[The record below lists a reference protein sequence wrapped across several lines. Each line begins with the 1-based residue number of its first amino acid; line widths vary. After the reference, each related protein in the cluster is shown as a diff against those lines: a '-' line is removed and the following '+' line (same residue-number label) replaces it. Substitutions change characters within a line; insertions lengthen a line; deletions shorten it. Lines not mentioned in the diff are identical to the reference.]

1 MAIQFGSPKIVKELS
16 FKEEAKDKLIT
27 GIDKLAEAVG
37 STLGASGRTVV
48 LEDDFGNPHVTK
60 DGVTVANYINLEDP
74 VENLGVTML
83 KQASRQTATKA
94 GDGTTTST
102 VLAQAI
108 IHNYFLQ
115 KGESYSFRDIK
126 SGITDFCKHVV
137 TGLEK
142 KAVAVD
148 DKRLNQ
154 VSRISANNDAEL
166 GDFIAEAF
174 KAAGDNGVVTMETSP
189 TNETYIDVVDGTHIN
204 STSKSIHFYT
214 NREKELS
221 ELDKPLIFLCAS
233 EVANIRR
240 IQTILEYAI
249 KSNKSLLLIAPC
261 DQQVVSA
268 LAMNH
273 VKGNI
278 KCNIIDPPSFG
289 LKRKDIL
296 DDIALLTGAT
306 VIDENLG
313 DSLDNITPEVLGS
326 ADKAIID
333 NDGTTIAIKEVPAEV
348 QERVDY
354 LREQLEGEDHHV
366 MRPHIENRLAILNGG
381 VSIVYVGGD
390 TDVEVSEKKDRVD
403 DAIHAVRAAKK
414 EGILPGGGSALVHI
428 ANSDWKMALNAGE
441 LKGVEILK
449 AALYAPFLRILS
461 NAGLNPKDFS
471 NIGKWG
477 NGVDVIDGKVK
488 DMRKAGIIDP
498 VLVTK
503 SALLN
508 AVSVATTILSTDCVI
523 SNVREGESN
532 R

>member
-1 MAIQFGSPKIVKELS
+1 MAIQFGGPSVVKRIS
-16 FKEEAKDKLIT
+16 FKKEAKDKLIA

-48 LEDDFGNPHVTK
+48 LEDDYGNPHVTK
-60 DGVTVANYINLEDP
+60 DGVTVASYINLDDE

-83 KQASRQTATKA
+83 KQASKQTASKA

-102 VLAQAI
+102 VLAQSI
-108 IHNYFLQ
+108 IHNYFHF

-126 SGITDFCKHVV
+126 NGIMAFSDY
-137 TGLEK
+137 
-142 KAVAVD
+142 AVKELNKRATKVD
-148 DKRLNQ
+148 DKKLNQ
-154 VSRISANNDAEL
+154 VSRISANNDNEL

-189 TNETYIDVVDGTHIN
+189 SNETYIESVDGTHIHC
-204 STSKSIHFYT
+204 TSKSSHFYT
-214 NREKELS
+214 NREKEIS
-221 ELDKPLIFLCAS
+221 ELDKPLVFLCAS
-233 EVANIRR
+233 EVANVRR
-240 IQTILEYAI
+240 IQSILEFAI
-249 KSNKSLLLIAPC
+249 KSNRALLIVAPC

-306 VIDENLG
+306 VIDESLG
-313 DSLDNITPEVLGS
+313 DSLDNITPEVLGN

-333 NDGTTIAIKEVPAEV
+333 ADGTTLAILEAPEGVK
-348 QERVDY
+348 ERVDY
-354 LREQLEGEDHHV
+354 LKEQLDAEEHHV
-366 MRPHIENRLAILNGG
+366 LRPHIESRLAILNGG

-390 TDVEVSEKKDRVD
+390 TEVEVAEKKDRVD

-414 EGILPGGGSALVHI
+414 EGILPGGGAALVYVSL
-428 ANSDWKMALNAGE
+428 NSKPKGNEGE
-441 LKGVEILK
+441 LVGWSIMKQSLNS
-449 AALYAPFLRILS
+449 PFTRILS
-461 NAGLNPKDFS
+461 NAGLDPIDYPNL
-471 NIGKWG
+471 GGWG
-477 NGVDVIDGKVK
+477 MGVDVIDGKVK

-503 SALLN
+503 SALQN
-508 AVSVATTILSTDCVI
+508 AVSVASTILSTDVVI
-523 SNVREGESN
+523 SNVRE

>member
-1 MAIQFGSPKIVKELS
+1 MAIQFGSPKIVKKLS
-16 FKEEAKDKLIT
+16 FKQEAKDGLIS
-27 GIDKLAEAVG
+27 GINKLAEAVG

-48 LEDDFGNPHVTK
+48 LEDDFGSPHVTK

-83 KQASRQTATKA
+83 KQASRQTASKA

-102 VLAQAI
+102 VLAQSI
-108 IHNYFLQ
+108 IKNYFD
-115 KGESYSFRDIK
+115 KDAESYSFRDVK
-126 SGITDFCKHVV
+126 NGMVAFTKHAVDV
-137 TGLEK
+137 LTK
-142 KAVAVD
+142 KGVAVD
-148 DKRLNQ
+148 DKRLNH
-154 VSRISANNDAEL
+154 VSRISANNDPVL

-174 KAAGDNGVVTMETSP
+174 KLAGENGVVTMETSP
-189 TNETYIDVVDGTHIN
+189 TNETYIESVDGTHIK
-204 STSKSIHFYT
+204 STSKSMHFHT
-214 NREKELS
+214 NREKEIS
-221 ELDKPLIFLCAS
+221 ELEKPLVFLCSS
-233 EVANIRR
+233 EVSNIRR
-240 IQTILEYAI
+240 IQTILEFAI
-249 KSNKSLLLIAPC
+249 KSNRSLLLIAPC

-289 LKRKDIL
+289 LKRKDVL

-333 NDGTTIAIKEVPAEV
+333 NDGTTLAIAEAPDGVN
-348 QERVDY
+348 ERVEY
-354 LREQLEGEDHHV
+354 LQSQLAEEDHHV
-366 MRPHIENRLAILNGG
+366 MRPHIESRLAILNGG

-390 TDVEVSEKKDRVD
+390 TEVEVSEKKDRVD

-414 EGILPGGGSALVHI
+414 EGILPGGG
-428 ANSDWKMALNAGE
+428 
-441 LKGVEILK
+441 
-449 AALYAPFLRILS
+449 AALCFLASTLNVSAKNEGEQLGIDIMKKSFHSPFVKILT
-461 NAGLNPKDFS
+461 NAGLDPSDFKDLS
-471 NIGKWG
+471 KWG
-477 NGVDVIDGKVK
+477 MGVDVTDGKIK

-503 SALLN
+503 SALQN

-523 SNVREGESN
+523 SNMRENEGN

>member
-1 MAIQFGSPKIVKELS
+1 MPLAGFLS
-16 FKEEAKDKLIT
+16 LLKL
-27 GIDKLAEAVG
+27 KPYYQQQ
-37 STLGASGRTVV
+37 S
-48 LEDDFGNPHVTK
+48 
-60 DGVTVANYINLEDP
+60 
-74 VENLGVTML
+74 
-83 KQASRQTATKA
+83 
-94 GDGTTTST
+94 
-102 VLAQAI
+102 
-108 IHNYFLQ
+108 
-115 KGESYSFRDIK
+115 
-126 SGITDFCKHVV
+126 
-137 TGLEK
+137 
-142 KAVAVD
+142 
-148 DKRLNQ
+148 
-154 VSRISANNDAEL
+154 
-166 GDFIAEAF
+166 
-174 KAAGDNGVVTMETSP
+174 
-189 TNETYIDVVDGTHIN
+189 NETYIDVVDGTHIN

-233 EVANIRR
+233 EVANVRR

-354 LREQLEGEDHHV
+354 LREQLESEEHHV

-403 DAIHAVRAAKK
+403 DAIQMHFTGNLDVFNHFM
-414 EGILPGGGSALVHI
+414 LV
-428 ANSDWKMALNAGE
+428 G
-441 LKGVEILK
+441 
-449 AALYAPFLRILS
+449 F
-461 NAGLNPKDFS
+461 
-471 NIGKWG
+471 
-477 NGVDVIDGKVK
+477 
-488 DMRKAGIIDP
+488 
-498 VLVTK
+498 
-503 SALLN
+503 
-508 AVSVATTILSTDCVI
+508 
-523 SNVREGESN
+523 
-532 R
+532 

>member
-1 MAIQFGSPKIVKELS
+1 MAIQFGSPSVVKELS
-16 FKEEAKDKLIT
+16 FKQEAKNKLIA

-60 DGVTVANYINLEDP
+60 DGVTVASYINLDDA

-83 KQASRQTATKA
+83 KQASKQTASKA

-102 VLAQAI
+102 VLAQSI
-108 IHNYFLQ
+108 IHNYISADA
-115 KGESYSFRDIK
+115 ENYSFRDIK
-126 SGITDFCKHVV
+126 SGIMAFT
-137 TGLEK
+137 EY
-142 KAVAVD
+142 AVKELDKRSIKVD

-154 VSRISANNDAEL
+154 VSRISANNDELL
-166 GDFIAEAF
+166 GDFIAKAF

-189 TNETYIDVVDGTHIN
+189 TNETYIDTVEGTHIN
-204 STSKSIHFYT
+204 SVSKSPHFYT
-214 NREKELS
+214 NREKEVS
-221 ELDKPLIFLCAS
+221 ELDKPLVFLCAS

-240 IQTILEYAI
+240 IQSILEFAI
-249 KSNKSLLLIAPC
+249 KSNRALLIVAPC
-261 DQQVVSA
+261 EQQVVSA

-278 KCNIIDPPSFG
+278 KCNIIEPPSFG
-289 LKRKDIL
+289 LRRKDIL

-313 DSLDNITPEVLGS
+313 DSLDNITPEVLGEAVKS
-326 ADKAIID
+326 IID
-333 NDGTTIAIKEVPAEV
+333 ADGTTLAVGEKTKEVE
-348 QERVDY
+348 ERVDY
-354 LREQLEGEDHHV
+354 LRSELDKEDHHV
-366 MRPHIENRLAILNGG
+366 LKPHIEKRLAILSGG

-390 TDVEVSEKKDRVD
+390 TEVEVSEKKDRVD

-414 EGILPGGGSALVHI
+414 EGILPGGGSTLCFI
-428 ANSDWKMALNAGE
+428 ASTLKVPKLNEGE
-441 LKGVEILK
+441 SLGWLIMQKSLHSPFVRILK
-449 AALYAPFLRILS
+449 
-461 NAGLNPKDFS
+461 NAGLDPKDYKDME
-471 NIGKWG
+471 GWG
-477 NGVDVIDGKVK
+477 VGVDATDGKIK

-503 SALLN
+503 SALQN

-523 SNVREGESN
+523 SNVRE

>member
-1 MAIQFGSPKIVKELS
+1 MAVQFGSPSIVKELS
-16 FKEEAKDKLIT
+16 FKEEAKGKLIA

-48 LEDDFGNPHVTK
+48 LEDDYGNPHVTK
-60 DGVTVANYINLEDP
+60 DGVTVANYVNLDDA

-83 KQASRQTATKA
+83 KQASKQTASKA

-108 IHNYFLQ
+108 IHKYNDALAEDF
-115 KGESYSFRDIK
+115 SFRDVK
-126 SGITDFCKHVV
+126 NGITAF
-137 TGLEK
+137 TEY
-142 KAVAVD
+142 AVKELNKRAIKVD

-154 VSRISANNDAEL
+154 VSRISANNDQKL

-174 KAAGDNGVVTMETSP
+174 KAAGENGVVTMETSP
-189 TNETYIDVVDGTHIN
+189 TNETYIETVDGTHIN
-204 STSKSIHFYT
+204 SVSKSPHFYT
-214 NREKELS
+214 NREKEIS
-221 ELDKPLIFLCAS
+221 ELDNPLVFLCAS
-233 EVANIRR
+233 EVTNIRR
-240 IQTILEYAI
+240 IQSILEFAI
-249 KSNKSLLLIAPC
+249 KSNRALLIVAPC
-261 DQQVVSA
+261 EQQVVSA

-278 KCNIIDPPSFG
+278 KVNIIDPPSFG

-313 DSLDNITPEVLGS
+313 DSLDNITPEVLGNATKS
-326 ADKAIID
+326 IVDT
-333 NDGTTIAIKEVPAEV
+333 DGTTLAVGEKSEAV
-348 QERVDY
+348 QERIDY
-354 LREQLEGEDHHV
+354 LRSQLDEESHFV
-366 MRPHIENRLAILNGG
+366 LKPHIEKRLAILSGG

-390 TDVEVSEKKDRVD
+390 TEVEVSEKKDRVD

-414 EGILPGGGSALVHI
+414 EGILPGGGATLCYISSNA
-428 ANSDWKMALNAGE
+428 SSPALNPGE
-441 LKGVEILK
+441 AIGWGIMQKALHAPFVRILK
-449 AALYAPFLRILS
+449 
-461 NAGLNPKDFS
+461 NAGLNPKDYLVEGW
-471 NIGKWG
+471 GK
-477 NGVDVIDGKVK
+477 GVDVTDGRIK

-498 VLVTK
+498 LLVTK

-523 SNVREGESN
+523 SNVRERS
-532 R
+532 

>member
-1 MAIQFGSPKIVKELS
+1 MGVQFGGPSVVKELH
-16 FKEEAKDKLIT
+16 FKDEAKKKLIA

-60 DGVTVANYINLEDP
+60 DGVTVASYINLDDS

-83 KQASRQTATKA
+83 KQASKQTASKA

-102 VLAQAI
+102 VLAQSI
-108 IHNYFLQ
+108 INNYFTLA
-115 KGESYSFRDIK
+115 GEDFSFRDIK
-126 SGITDFCKHVV
+126 NGITAF
-137 TGLEK
+137 TEY
-142 KAVAVD
+142 AVKELNKRSTKVN
-148 DKRLNQ
+148 DKRLNH
-154 VSRISANNDAEL
+154 VSRISANNDKKL

-174 KAAGDNGVVTMETSP
+174 KSAGDNGVVTMETSP
-189 TNETYIDVVDGTHIN
+189 TNETYIETVDGTHIN
-204 STSKSIHFYT
+204 STTKSAHFYT
-214 NREKELS
+214 NREKEVS
-221 ELDKPLIFLCAS
+221 ELDKPLVFLCAS
-233 EVANIRR
+233 EVANVRR
-240 IQTILEYAI
+240 IQSILEFAI
-249 KSNKSLLLIAPC
+249 KSNRALLIVAPC
-261 DQQVVSA
+261 EQQVVSA

-273 VKGNI
+273 VKGNL

-296 DDIALLTGAT
+296 DDLALLTGAT

-313 DSLDNITPEVLGS
+313 DSLDNITADVLGQAAKS
-326 ADKAIID
+326 IID
-333 NDGTTIAIKEVPAEV
+333 SDGTTLAIEKAPEGV

-354 LREQLEGEDHHV
+354 LREQLDSEDHHI
-366 MRPHIENRLAILNGG
+366 MRPHLENRLAILNGG

-390 TDVEVSEKKDRVD
+390 TDVEVAEKKDRVD

-414 EGILPGGGSALVHI
+414 EGILPGGGCALSFI
-428 ANSDWKMALNAGE
+428 ANAAKPTGNEGE
-441 LKGVEILK
+441 LIGW
-449 AALYAPFLRILS
+449 ALMQASMHSPYVRILT
-461 NAGLNPKDFS
+461 NVGLKPADYY
-471 NIGKWG
+471 IEGWG
-477 NGVDVIDGKVK
+477 MGVDVTDGKIK

-523 SNVREGESN
+523 SNVRE

>member
-16 FKEEAKDKLIT
+16 FKDEAKKKLIK

-60 DGVTVANYINLEDP
+60 DGVTVANYVNLEDP

-83 KQASRQTATKA
+83 KQASRQTASKA

-108 IHNYFLQ
+108 IHNYFKQ
-115 KGESYSFRDIK
+115 NGEDYSFRDVK
-126 SGITDFCKHVV
+126 SGIMAFAKH
-137 TGLEK
+137 TLKQLEK
-142 KAVAVD
+142 RSVSVD

-154 VSRISANNDAEL
+154 VSRISANNDTEL

-174 KAAGDNGVVTMETSP
+174 KSAGDNGVVTMETSP

-204 STSKSIHFYT
+204 ATSKSIHFYT
-214 NREKELS
+214 NREKEIG
-221 ELDKPLIFLCAS
+221 ELEKPLIFLCAS
-233 EVANIRR
+233 EVNNIRR
-240 IQTILEYAI
+240 IQTILEHAI
-249 KSNKSLLLIAPC
+249 KSNRSLLLIAPC
-261 DQQVVSA
+261 EQQVVSA

-306 VIDENLG
+306 VIDESLG
-313 DSLDNITPEVLGS
+313 DSLDNITPEVLGQ

-333 NDGTTIAIKEVPAEV
+333 NDGTTLAIKEVSKEV
-348 QERVDY
+348 TERVDY
-354 LREQLEGEDHHV
+354 LKAQLDEEDHHV
-366 MRPHIENRLAILNGG
+366 MRPHIENRLAILSGG

-414 EGILPGGGSALVHI
+414 EGILPGGGSALAFV
-428 ANSDWKMALNAGE
+428 AGADWEMKLKPGE
-441 LKGVEILK
+441 LAGVNILK
-449 AALYAPFLRILS
+449 SSLYAPFLLILS
-461 NAGLNPKDFS
+461 NAGLDISSYPKLDGW
-471 NIGKWG
+471 GKG
-477 NGVDVIDGKVK
+477 IDVTDGKIK

-498 VLVTK
+498 LLVTK
-503 SALLN
+503 SALQN
-508 AVSVATTILSTDCVI
+508 AISVATTILSTDCVI
-523 SNVREGESN
+523 SNVREGEGN

>member
-1 MAIQFGSPKIVKELS
+1 MAIQFGGPKIVKELS
-16 FKEEAKDKLIT
+16 FKEEAKDKLIA
-27 GIDKLAEAVG
+27 GIDKLSEAVG

-83 KQASRQTATKA
+83 KQASRQTASKA

-102 VLAQAI
+102 VLAQAL

-115 KGESYSFRDIK
+115 KGEDYSFRDIK
-126 SGITDFCKHVV
+126 SGITNFSKHVV
-137 TGLEK
+137 SSLDK
-142 KAVAVD
+142 KGIAVD

-166 GDFIAEAF
+166 GDFIADAF
-174 KAAGDNGVVTMETSP
+174 IAAGDNGVVTMETSP
-189 TNETYIDVVDGTHIN
+189 SNETYIDVVDGTHIN

-221 ELDKPLIFLCAS
+221 ELDKPLVFLCAS
-233 EVANIRR
+233 EVANVRR

-354 LREQLEGEDHHV
+354 LREQLESEEHHV

-428 ANSDWKMALNAGE
+428 ANSDWEMNLNAGE

-461 NAGLNPKDFS
+461 NAGLNPKDYS
-471 NIGKWG
+471 KIGKWG
-477 NGVDVIDGKVK
+477 NGVDVIDGEIK

-523 SNVREGESN
+523 SNVREGEGN

>member
-1 MAIQFGSPKIVKELS
+1 MAVQFGSPSIVKELS
-16 FKEEAKDKLIT
+16 FKKEAKSKLIA

-60 DGVTVANYINLEDP
+60 DGVTVASYINLDDA

-83 KQASRQTATKA
+83 KQASKQTASKA

-108 IHNYFLQ
+108 IHKYIDLL
-115 KGESYSFRDIK
+115 GEDFSFRDVK
-126 SGITDFCKHVV
+126 NGIASFTEF
-137 TGLEK
+137 
-142 KAVAVD
+142 AVKELNKRSTKVD
-148 DKRLNQ
+148 EKRLNQ
-154 VSRISANNDAEL
+154 VSRISANNDKEL
-166 GDFIAEAF
+166 GDFIANAF
-174 KAAGDNGVVTMETSP
+174 KAAGDNGVVTMESSP
-189 TNETYIDVVDGTHIN
+189 TNETYIETVDGTHIN
-204 STSKSIHFYT
+204 STTKSPHFYT
-214 NREKELS
+214 NREKEIS
-221 ELDKPLIFLCAS
+221 ELEEPLVFLCAS

-240 IQTILEYAI
+240 IQSILEFAI
-249 KSNKSLLLIAPC
+249 KSNRALLIVAPC

-313 DSLDNITPEVLGS
+313 DSLDNITPEVLGNAVKS
-326 ADKAIID
+326 IVDV
-333 NDGTTIAIKEVPAEV
+333 DGTTLAVGEKTKEVE
-348 QERVDY
+348 ERIEY
-354 LREQLEGEDHHV
+354 LRKELDKEGHHV
-366 MRPHIENRLAILNGG
+366 IKPHIEKRLAILSGG

-390 TDVEVSEKKDRVD
+390 TEVEVAEKKDRVD

-414 EGILPGGGSALVHI
+414 EGILPGGGCTLSFLSSICKLTGNNDGEALGI
-428 ANSDWKMALNAGE
+428 NIMKQALMAPFSL
-441 LKGVEILK
+441 ILK
-449 AALYAPFLRILS
+449 
-461 NAGLNPKDFS
+461 NAGLNPQDYLVKGW
-471 NIGKWG
+471 GK
-477 NGVDVIDGKVK
+477 GVDVTDGRIK

-498 VLVTK
+498 LLVTK

-523 SNVREGESN
+523 SNVRERS
-532 R
+532 

>member
-1 MAIQFGSPKIVKELS
+1 M
-16 FKEEAKDKLIT
+16 
-27 GIDKLAEAVG
+27 
-37 STLGASGRTVV
+37 
-48 LEDDFGNPHVTK
+48 
-60 DGVTVANYINLEDP
+60 
-74 VENLGVTML
+74 
-83 KQASRQTATKA
+83 
-94 GDGTTTST
+94 
-102 VLAQAI
+102 
-108 IHNYFLQ
+108 
-115 KGESYSFRDIK
+115 
-126 SGITDFCKHVV
+126 
-137 TGLEK
+137 
-142 KAVAVD
+142 
-148 DKRLNQ
+148 
-154 VSRISANNDAEL
+154 
-166 GDFIAEAF
+166 
-174 KAAGDNGVVTMETSP
+174 
-189 TNETYIDVVDGTHIN
+189 
-204 STSKSIHFYT
+204 
-214 NREKELS
+214 S

-233 EVANIRR
+233 EVANVRR

-354 LREQLEGEDHHV
+354 LREQLESEEHHV

-428 ANSDWKMALNAGE
+428 ASSDWEMNLNAGE

-461 NAGLNPKDFS
+461 NAGLNPKDYS
-471 NIGKWG
+471 KIGKWG
-477 NGVDVIDGKVK
+477 NGVDVIDGEIK

>member
-16 FKEEAKDKLIT
+16 FKKEAKDGLIS
-27 GIDKLAEAVG
+27 GINKLAEAVG

-83 KQASRQTATKA
+83 KQASRQTASKA

-102 VLAQAI
+102 VLAQSVI
-108 IHNYFLQ
+108 KNYFDLDAE
-115 KGESYSFRDIK
+115 KYSFRDVK
-126 SGITDFCKHVV
+126 NGMLAFTKLTVDAL
-137 TGLEK
+137 TK
-142 KAVAVD
+142 KGVDVD
-148 DKRLNQ
+148 DKRLNH
-154 VSRISANNDAEL
+154 VSRISANNDPLL

-174 KAAGDNGVVTMETSP
+174 KLAGDNGVVTMETSP
-189 TNETYIDVVDGTHIN
+189 SNETYIEAVDGTHIK
-204 STSKSIHFYT
+204 STTKSMYFHT
-214 NREKELS
+214 NKEKELS
-221 ELDKPLIFLCAS
+221 ELDKPLIFLCSS
-233 EVANIRR
+233 EVSNVRR
-240 IQTILEYAI
+240 IQTILEFAI
-249 KSNKSLLLIAPC
+249 KSNRSLLLIAPC

-289 LKRKDIL
+289 LKRKDVL

-306 VIDENLG
+306 VIDEGLG
-313 DSLDNITPEVLGS
+313 DSLDNITPEVLGR

-333 NDGTTIAIKEVPAEV
+333 NDGTTLAIAEAADGVK
-348 QERVDY
+348 ERVEY
-354 LREQLEGEDHHV
+354 LQSQLDEEEHHV
-366 MRPHIENRLAILNGG
+366 MRPHIESRLAILNGG

-390 TDVEVSEKKDRVD
+390 TEVEVSEKKDRVD

-414 EGILPGGGSALVHI
+414 EGILPGGGSALCFLSSTLKVNT
-428 ANSDWKMALNAGE
+428 ANKGE
-441 LKGVEILK
+441 EIGVEIIK
-449 AALYAPFLRILS
+449 RALHSPFVRILN
-461 NAGLNPKDFS
+461 NAGLDPANYKDLD
-471 NIGKWG
+471 KWG
-477 NGVDVIDGKVK
+477 TGVDVTDGKVK

-503 SALLN
+503 SALQN

-523 SNVREGESN
+523 SNIRDYESN

>member
-1 MAIQFGSPKIVKELS
+1 MAIQFGSPSVVKELS
-16 FKEEAKDKLIT
+16 FKQEAKNKLIA

-60 DGVTVANYINLEDP
+60 DGVTVASYINLDDA

-83 KQASRQTATKA
+83 KQASKQTASKA

-102 VLAQAI
+102 VLAQSI
-108 IHNYFLQ
+108 IHNYISADA
-115 KGESYSFRDIK
+115 ENYSFRDIK
-126 SGITDFCKHVV
+126 SGVMAFT
-137 TGLEK
+137 EN
-142 KAVAVD
+142 AVKELNKRSIKVD

-154 VSRISANNDAEL
+154 VSRISANNDELL

-189 TNETYIDVVDGTHIN
+189 TNETYIDTVEGTHIN
-204 STSKSIHFYT
+204 SVSKSPHFYT
-214 NREKELS
+214 NREKEVS
-221 ELDKPLIFLCAS
+221 ELDKPLVFLCAS

-240 IQTILEYAI
+240 IQSILEFAI
-249 KSNKSLLLIAPC
+249 KSNRALLIVAPC
-261 DQQVVSA
+261 EQQVVSA

-278 KCNIIDPPSFG
+278 KCNIIEPPSFG
-289 LKRKDIL
+289 LRRKDIL

-313 DSLDNITPEVLGS
+313 DSLDNITPEVLGEAVKS
-326 ADKAIID
+326 IID
-333 NDGTTIAIKEVPAEV
+333 ADGTTLAVGEKTKEVE
-348 QERVDY
+348 ERVDY
-354 LREQLEGEDHHV
+354 LRSELDKEDHHV
-366 MRPHIENRLAILNGG
+366 LKPHIEKRLAILSGG

-390 TDVEVSEKKDRVD
+390 TEVEVSEKKDRVD

-414 EGILPGGGSALVHI
+414 EGILPGGGSTLCFI
-428 ANSDWKMALNAGE
+428 ASTLKTPKLNEGE
-441 LKGVEILK
+441 SLGWLIMQKSLHSPFVRILK
-449 AALYAPFLRILS
+449 
-461 NAGLNPKDFS
+461 NAGLDPKDYKDME
-471 NIGKWG
+471 GWG
-477 NGVDVIDGKVK
+477 VGVDATDGKIK

-503 SALLN
+503 SALQN

-523 SNVREGESN
+523 SNVRE

>member
-16 FKEEAKDKLIT
+16 FGTDAKQKLID
-27 GIDKLAEAVG
+27 GINKLAKAVG

-83 KQASRQTATKA
+83 KQASRQTASKA

-108 IHNYFLQ
+108 IHNYFNQ
-115 KGESYSFRDIK
+115 KGEEYSFRDIK
-126 SGITDFCKHVV
+126 NGISAFAKH
-137 TGLEK
+137 TIKELEK
-142 KAVAVD
+142 RSVPVD

-154 VSRISANNDAEL
+154 VSRISANNDTEL

-174 KAAGDNGVVTMETSP
+174 KSAGDNGVVTMETSP
-189 TNETYIDVVDGTHIN
+189 SNETYIDVVDGTHIN
-204 STSKSIHFYT
+204 ATSKSIHFYT
-214 NREKELS
+214 NREKEVS
-221 ELDKPLIFLCAS
+221 ELDKPLVFLCAS
-233 EVANIRR
+233 EVTNIRR
-240 IQTILEYAI
+240 IQTILEHAI
-249 KSNKSLLLIAPC
+249 KSNRSLLLIAPC
-261 DQQVVSA
+261 EQQVVSA

-313 DSLDNITPEVLGS
+313 DSLDNITPEVLGQ

-333 NDGTTIAIKEVPAEV
+333 NDGTTLAIKEVSQEV
-348 QERVDY
+348 TERVDY
-354 LREQLEGEDHHV
+354 LKAQLDEEEHHV
-366 MRPHIENRLAILNGG
+366 MRPHIENRLAILSGG

-414 EGILPGGGSALVHI
+414 EGILPGGGSALVHV
-428 ANSDWKMALNAGE
+428 ANSDWQMKLNPGE
-441 LKGVEILK
+441 LKGVSILK
-449 AALYAPFLRILS
+449 QSLYAPFLLILS
-461 NAGLNPKDFS
+461 NAGLNS
-471 NIGKWG
+471 AEYTGLGKWG
-477 NGVDVIDGKVK
+477 SGVDVIDGKIK

-498 VLVTK
+498 LLVTK
-503 SALLN
+503 SALQN
-508 AVSVATTILSTDCVI
+508 AISVATTILSTDCVI
-523 SNVREGESN
+523 SNVRENEGN